1 MLCMFLAG
9 ATGGGDVK
17 LATALGAFL
26 GPEIGLS
33 AIAWCHVLA
42 GLYAVV
48 WILCKVRWTKAIV
61 HLGQY
66 LSACWV
72 AQRLISVRF
81 DRRVAE
87 QRLPM
92 AAFFGLGVCVALAGF
107 RLW

>member
-42 GLYAVV
+42 GVCSCMDPMQSPLDQGDCSPRSV
-48 WILCKVRWTKAIV
+48 LVRLLGSAAID
-61 HLGQY
+61 LR
-66 LSACWV
+66 AI
-72 AQRLISVRF
+72 R
-81 DRRVAE
+81 
-87 QRLPM
+87 
-92 AAFFGLGVCVALAGF
+92 
-107 RLW
+107 